1 MFKLLL
7 QFIFGFLNNPPITEV
22 KSEIRIKFRT
32 GNQSVVVPASGS
44 YSPSV
49 DIFREGQVRVRI
61 NPIRKW
67 FILKNKRICS
77 QIKAKIIR
85 AVIPVVEIFCVIL
98 SALHLNYNNE
108 NKHNCLI
115 WETHS
120 TVVVDFCF
128 DGTIFIIVAITAM
141 LPMIQHHLSD
151 NSVCASR
158 RDQIILS
165 HLVAMW
171 LLPQRRVVS
180 QTYTVLAWSKI
191 LNIYE

>member
-7 QFIFGFLNNPPITEV
+7 QFIFGFLNNPPIAEV

-49 DIFREGQVRVRI
+49 GIFREGQVRVRV

-85 AVIPVVEIFCVIL
+85 TVIPPAAVAEIFGIIL
-98 SALHLNYNNE
+98 SALHLNYNDE

-115 WETHS
+115 RET
-120 TVVVDFCF
+120 FYRC
-128 DGTIFIIVAITAM
+128 
-141 LPMIQHHLSD
+141 
-151 NSVCASR
+151 C
-158 RDQIILS
+158 
-165 HLVAMW
+165 W
-171 LLPQRRVVS
+171 LL
-180 QTYTVLAWSKI
+180 L
-191 LNIYE
+191 